1 MFKKKEPILYIVVPC
16 YNEEEVLEETTK
28 QLKEKLALLEETFD
42 VDEGTLAPDMS
53 LDEIEE
59 YDSMTKLSLIVMVEE
74 EFGKKLSGEDI
85 KGFQTV
91 QDILNVMQ

>member
-1 MFKKKEPILYIVVPC
+1 MG
-16 YNEEEVLEETTK
+16 
-28 QLKEKLALLEETFD
+28 LKEKIALLEDTFD
-42 VDEGTLAPDMS
+42 MDEGTLMPEIG

-85 KGFQTV
+85 KSFKTI
-91 QDILNVMQ
+91 QDILNAME